1 MKRFFHEIF
10 SNSQQSEPIYS
21 HRVYPNEIR
30 NITNSQSRI
39 YVEKVKGHANAGPQT
54 NIAGQ

>member
-1 MKRFFHEIF
+1 MKRFFQELF
-10 SNSQQSEPIYS
+10 SNEQPEPIYS
-21 HRVYPNEIR
+21 HRIYPNEIR
-30 NITNSQSRI
+30 NIADSQSRI